1 MVVNTPPTYTFL
13 YDKVRFSVYH
23 ADAGHGLPRHEHT
36 FAHLTMCVAGKTAIR
51 KENLYKEMDKDTTPV
66 ILKENE
72 WHEIEALQ
80 DGTIFINVLP
90 AQEQE

>member
-1 MVVNTPPTYTFL
+1 
-13 YDKVRFSVYH
+13 
-23 ADAGHGLPRHEHT
+23 
-36 FAHLTMCVAGKTAIR
+36 MCVAGKTAIR
-51 KENLYKEMDKDTTPV
+51 KENLHKEMDKDTTPV